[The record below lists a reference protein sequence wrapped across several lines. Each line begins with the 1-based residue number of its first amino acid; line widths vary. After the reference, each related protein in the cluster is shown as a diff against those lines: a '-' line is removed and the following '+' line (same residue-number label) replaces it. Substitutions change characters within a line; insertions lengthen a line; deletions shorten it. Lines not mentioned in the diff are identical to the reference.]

1 MSVFVLLGS
10 CFISS
15 FAQGRFDAAVSRWG
29 GGGEERATRR
39 PDEYIDVRFC
49 HFLDLGYRNLMAI
62 TLILRSIWLLF
73 IFGLE
78 VR

>member
-1 MSVFVLLGS
+1 MRRF
-10 CFISS
+10 
-15 FAQGRFDAAVSRWG
+15 QGGWV

-49 HFLDLGYRNLMAI
+49 HFFDLGYQNLMAI

-78 VR
+78 VRCIRRCVFIYVTR